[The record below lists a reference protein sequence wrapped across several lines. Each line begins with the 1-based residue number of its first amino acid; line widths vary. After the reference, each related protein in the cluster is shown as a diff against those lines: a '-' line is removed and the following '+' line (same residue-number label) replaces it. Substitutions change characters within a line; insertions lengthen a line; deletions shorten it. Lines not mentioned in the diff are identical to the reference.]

1 MEIKVYSTETCPWCV
16 RLKEY
21 LKSKKID
28 FKEIDVSEDENAL
41 NEMME
46 KSGQMGVPQ
55 IEINGKMIVGFDKEA
70 IDQEIVKLK
79 RK

>member
-16 RLKEY
+16 RLKDY
-21 LKSKKID
+21 LKSKKIK
-28 FKEIDVSEDENAL
+28 FKEIDVSEDPAAA

-55 IEINGKMIVGFDKEA
+55 IEINGKIIVGFDKEA
-70 IDQEIVKLK
+70 IDEELAKIK
-79 RK
+79 